1 MSVQTKNS
9 CVLYSTSIAA
19 CFLGACVEIG
29 KPRVSGEG
37 IEKKEEPA
45 GVSTVAGA
53 SPTDGVSPAAAGKK
67 PDEPC
72 PTADALPK
80 SLKEGKKIW
89 AYNYLWAKAP
99 GLVVEK
105 WLSEKPE
112 IHGKYVL
119 YQFWSTWCPPCR
131 RSIKLLNG
139 FQEKFKDED
148 IVFIGIADCD
158 EAAVAAMPRTYPG
171 TEEIEYCSAVDTQS
185 RMKDELGVF
194 GVPHIIIVE
203 PEHGC
208 VIWQGFP
215 FLKDYELTGKTIA
228 KILEIGKK
236 TKAAAK

>member
-1 MSVQTKNS
+1 MRETISRVLW
-9 CVLYSTSIAA
+9 CVGILG
-19 CFLGACVEIG
+19 CFTAACVEIG
-29 KPRVSGEG
+29 RPRVSGEG

-45 GVSTVAGA
+45 GVSAVAGA
-53 SPTDGVSPAAAGKK
+53 SPTGDVALTAAAKK
-67 PDEPC
+67 RDEPC
-72 PTADALPK
+72 PTADKLPK

-99 GLVVEK
+99 ELVVEK
-105 WLSEKPE
+105 WLSKKPD
-112 IHGKYVL
+112 IKGKYVL

-131 RSIKLLNG
+131 RSIGLLNR
-139 FQEKFKDED
+139 FQKKFSGED
-148 IVFIGIADCD
+148 IVFIGICDCD
-158 EAAVAAMPRTYPG
+158 EEAIAAMPRKYPG
-171 TEEIEYCSAVDTQS
+171 TEEIEYCSAVDTRA

-215 FLKDYELTGKTIA
+215 FLKDYELTGKTIE

-236 TKAAAK
+236 TKATKKQ